1 MSQAPLDQ
9 DLSSHSK
16 KRKFQ
21 EEDDTCRAEP
31 SGSSSSSSTQLSL
44 IHHHHHDNM
53 MDDTKKRKMNSQSRS
68 LMELPPR
75 SSSLSSPILRLEGH
89 QSEVFTCKFSNRGQ
103 FMASG
108 AFDKTVLLWD
118 VFGETS
124 DDVVDESDSSHPTT
138 FNYGCLVGHK
148 NAILDLDWLLS
159 EDRLCTASADNS
171 VMLWDSV
178 RCMRVRQF
186 KDHSA
191 VVNCC
196 TTSKHSAQS
205 DLFASGGD
213 DKSINIYDQRERKCV
228 KTIKS
233 KFPIFSVCFSEN
245 TDRLFS
251 CGIDHVITTWDMK
264 TDKFLYSLGNGHTDS
279 ITDIKLS
286 PDGNFIL
293 SNSMD
298 GTCRIWNA
306 RHFVDTPNRCVKVFN
321 GAKHSMDKNLTR
333 VSWYKDGSLISTG
346 AENDVI
352 IWNTTSRKIVYQLPG
367 HQGSVNCVH
376 FHPQQPII
384 ASASSDK
391 TIYLGEIDPKAI

>member
-1 MSQAPLDQ
+1 MSHTSPANDHN
-9 DLSSHSK
+9 LSSPK

-21 EEDDTCRAEP
+21 DEEEHTAPIEQ
-31 SGSSSSSSTQLSL
+31 GSSTQLSL
-44 IHHHHHDNM
+44 IHDNNTS
-53 MDDTKKRKMNSQSRS
+53 DDTKKRKMNTTS

-118 VFGETS
+118 VFGETI
-124 DDVVDESDSSHPTT
+124 DEIDESDSSYPTT
-138 FNYGCLVGHK
+138 FNYGCLLGHK

-159 EDRLCTASADNS
+159 EDRLITASADNS

-178 RCMRVRQF
+178 RCTRVRQF

-196 TTSKHSAQS
+196 TTSKYSTQS
-205 DLFASGGD
+205 DLFASGSD
-213 DKSINIYDQRERKCV
+213 DKTINIYDQRERKCV
-228 KTIKS
+228 KTIRAKY
-233 KFPIFSVCFSEN
+233 PVFSLCFSEN
-245 TDRLFS
+245 SDRLFS
-251 CGIDHVITTWDMK
+251 CGVDHVISTWDMK
-264 TDKFLYSLGNGHTDS
+264 TDKFLYSLGSGHTDS

-306 RHFVDTPNRCVKVFN
+306 RHFVDTPNRCVKLFN

-346 AENDVI
+346 AESDVI